1 MRSHIPP
8 MSDGVL
14 LKRTA
19 WGRYSEARPKQ
30 TAYKGSWKIA
40 KVTPEI
46 KANPDLLL
54 THGFQKKGA
63 IPHFTVDE
71 LPRPTFGHVAQE
83 PGSNLENCVAW
94 RASLFSVIAPP
105 EQRFKC
111 PKYVRISSLTVG

>member
-14 LKRTA
+14 LKLTD
-19 WGRYSEARPKQ
+19 WGGCSEARPKQ

-54 THGFQKKGA
+54 THGFQKKER
-63 IPHFTVDE
+63 H
-71 LPRPTFGHVAQE
+71 PT
-83 PGSNLENCVAW
+83 L
-94 RASLFSVIAPP
+94 L
-105 EQRFKC
+105 
-111 PKYVRISSLTVG
+111 